1 MESKYNITEII
12 TQVGDI
18 GEMISRMKTEGPVPG
33 IEKDIVLEK
42 IRKLYTDVSNLKEFD
57 LPAARHPA
65 EPVIVKDLKEKD
77 EKPAA
82 FQVETPAKH
91 DTVQEETSVAKPES
105 KPGEEPAT
113 IADRFKGEKKFINE
127 RLGDN
132 GNRQDISSKLQSKPI
147 RDIGASLGLNDRFKL
162 INELFNGDR
171 DSYQQTINI
180 LDSAT
185 NFNEAFNYISTSY
198 DWDME
203 DDSVLMLLD
212 LVRRKF
218 IVNKNE

>member
-18 GEMISRMKTEGPVPG
+18 GEMISRMKTEGPVPA
-33 IEKDIVLEK
+33 IEIDIVLEK
-42 IRKLYTDVSNLKEFD
+42 IRNLYTDVSNLKELN
-57 LPAARHPA
+57 LPAAKQA
-65 EPVIVKDLKEKD
+65 KVKTEKVKA
-77 EKPAA
+77 EKPAIVEA
-82 FQVETPAKH
+82 EEPARQV
-91 DTVQEETSVAKPES
+91 TVQKEKTVEKSENTTV
-105 KPGEEPAT
+105 EEPAT
-113 IADRFKGEKKFINE
+113 IADKFKGEKKFINE

-132 GNRQDISSKLQSKPI
+132 GNKQDLSSKLQSKPI
-147 RDIGASLGLNDRFKL
+147 RDIGTSLGLNDRFKL
-162 INELFNGDR
+162 INELFNGDK

-180 LDSAT
+180 LDNAT

-203 DDSVLMLLD
+203 DDSVQMLLD

>member
-18 GEMISRMKTEGPVPG
+18 GEMISRMKAEGPISV
-33 IEKDIVLEK
+33 IEIDIVLEK
-42 IRKLYTDVSNLKEFD
+42 IRNLYTDVSNLKGHN
-57 LPAARHPA
+57 LTATKAKK
-65 EPVIVKDLKEKD
+65 VKPEKVKP
-77 EKPAA
+77 EKPAKVQA
-82 FQVETPAKH
+82 EESVKQDK
-91 DTVQEETSVAKPES
+91 VQEEVTEIKPENIVS
-105 KPGEEPAT
+105 EEPAT
-113 IADRFKGEKKFINE
+113 IADKFKGEKKFINE

-132 GNRQDISSKLQSKPI
+132 GKRTDLSSKLQSKPI
-147 RDIGASLGLNDRFKL
+147 RDIGTSLGLNDRFKL
-162 INELFNGDR
+162 TNELFNGDK
-171 DSYQQTINI
+171 DSYQQTIKI

-185 NFNEAFNYISTSY
+185 NFNEAFSYINTTY

-203 DDSVLMLLD
+203 GDSVQMLLD

>member
-18 GEMISRMKTEGPVPG
+18 GEMISRMKTDGPVPA
-33 IEKDIVLEK
+33 IELDIVLEK
-42 IRKLYTDVSNLKEFD
+42 IRKLYTDVTKLK
-57 LPAARHPA
+57 AK
-65 EPVIVKDLKEKD
+65 PVIVKDEKVKD
-77 EKPAA
+77 EKVEIVKPAEV
-82 FQVETPAKH
+82 QVEVPAKQ
-91 DTVQEETSVAKPES
+91 DTAQEKTTMLNPEGKVS
-105 KPGEEPAT
+105 DEPAT

-127 RLGDN
+127 RIGDN
-132 GNRQDISSKLQSKPI
+132 GTRQDLSSKLQSNPI
-147 RDIGASLGLNDRFKL
+147 RDIGSSLGLNDRFKL
-162 INELFNGDR
+162 IKELFKGDKN
-171 DSYQQTINI
+171 SYQQTIEV
-180 LDSAT
+180 LDGAT
-185 NFNEAFNYISTSY
+185 NFNDAFNYINTTY

>member
-18 GEMISRMKTEGPVPG
+18 GEMISRMKAEGPVSV
-33 IEKDIVLEK
+33 IEIDIVLEK
-42 IRKLYTDVSNLKEFD
+42 IRNLYTDVSNLKGHN
-57 LPAARHPA
+57 LTATKAKK
-65 EPVIVKDLKEKD
+65 VKP
-77 EKPAA
+77 EKPAKVQA
-82 FQVETPAKH
+82 EEPAKQ
-91 DTVQEETSVAKPES
+91 DRVQEEVTAIKPENIVS
-105 KPGEEPAT
+105 EEPAT
-113 IADRFKGEKKFINE
+113 IADKFKGEKKFINE

-132 GNRQDISSKLQSKPI
+132 GKRTDLSSKLQSKPI
-147 RDIGASLGLNDRFKL
+147 RDIGTSLGLNDRFKL
-162 INELFNGDR
+162 INELFNGDK
-171 DSYQQTINI
+171 DSYQQSIKI

-185 NFNEAFNYISTSY
+185 NFNEAFNYINTTY

-203 DDSVLMLLD
+203 DDSVQMLLD

>member
-18 GEMISRMKTEGPVPG
+18 GEMISRMKAEGPVPA
-33 IEKDIVLEK
+33 IEIDIVLEK

-57 LPAARHPA
+57 LPSAKHPA
-65 EPVIVKDLKEKD
+65 EPVIVKDVNEKA
-77 EKPAA
+77 EI
-82 FQVETPAKH
+82 PAKH
-91 DTVQEETSVAKPES
+91 DTVQEETTVVKPES
-105 KPGEEPAT
+105 KVSEEPAT

-147 RDIGASLGLNDRFKL
+147 HDIGTSLGLNDRFKL
-162 INELFNGDR
+162 INELFNGDK
-171 DSYQQTINI
+171 DSYQQTINV

>member
-18 GEMISRMKTEGPVPG
+18 GEMISRMKTEGPVPA
-33 IEKDIVLEK
+33 IEIDIVLDK
-42 IRKLYTDVSNLKEFD
+42 IRNLYTDVSNLKELN
-57 LPAARHPA
+57 LPAAKQA
-65 EPVIVKDLKEKD
+65 KVKTEKVKA
-77 EKPAA
+77 EKPAIVEA
-82 FQVETPAKH
+82 EEPARQV
-91 DTVQEETSVAKPES
+91 TVQKEKTVEKSENTTV
-105 KPGEEPAT
+105 EEPAT
-113 IADRFKGEKKFINE
+113 IADKFKGEKKFINE

-132 GNRQDISSKLQSKPI
+132 GNKQDLSSKLQSKPI
-147 RDIGASLGLNDRFKL
+147 RDIGTSLGLNDRFKL
-162 INELFNGDR
+162 INELFNGDK

-180 LDSAT
+180 LDNAT

-203 DDSVLMLLD
+203 DDSVQMLLD

>member
-18 GEMISRMKTEGPVPG
+18 GELVSRMKTEGPVHA
-33 IEKDIVLEK
+33 IEIDIVLEK
-42 IRKLYTDVSNLKEFD
+42 IRNLYTDVSNLKE
-57 LPAARHPA
+57 LNIPAAKQGA
-65 EPVIVKDLKEKD
+65 EPAKVKAE
-77 EKPAA
+77 E
-82 FQVETPAKH
+82 PAKGQAEGPAMQAG
-91 DTVQEETSVAKPES
+91 VQEEKTLVPPEIKAS
-105 KPGEEPAT
+105 EEPAT
-113 IADRFKGEKKFINE
+113 IADKFKGEKKFINE

-132 GNRQDISSKLQSKPI
+132 GNRQDVSSKLQSKPI
-147 RDIGASLGLNDRFKL
+147 RDIGTSLGLNDRFKL
-162 INELFNGDR
+162 INELFNGDKE
-171 DSYQQTINI
+171 SYQQTINI
-180 LDSAT
+180 LDNAT

-203 DDSVLMLLD
+203 DEAVQMLLD